1 MLSKTLGFGERIRT
15 LVLPLESPNVPVDE
29 AATLELC
36 PQYFDHPIDG
46 AWVPCSL
53 RHSLIIH
60 RFLALKNDVHV
71 HIVLNAR

>member
-1 MLSKTLGFGERIRT
+1 MFQWMKR
-15 LVLPLESPNVPVDE
+15 LP
-29 AATLELC
+29 LELC
-36 PQYFDHPIDG
+36 PAQYFDHPIDG

-71 HIVLNAR
+71 HDAR